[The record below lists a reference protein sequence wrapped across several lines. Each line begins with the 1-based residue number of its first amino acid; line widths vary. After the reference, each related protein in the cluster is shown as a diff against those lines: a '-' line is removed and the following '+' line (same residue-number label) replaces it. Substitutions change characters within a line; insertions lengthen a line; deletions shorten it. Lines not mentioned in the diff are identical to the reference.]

1 MKKTMFFPFTLL
13 LTAIMA
19 LTPAA
24 AEEYVPTTTMEWQG
38 VVESVAFRD
47 SGTLLSGSNHGTL
60 IAWDVNTGGEKWY
73 QRQDESIWAVA
84 ISSRKPF
91 IVAHGG
97 EKNYRIRTRYAS
109 QGAWRGEIAG
119 HTDAVLSLAFKPGEY
134 LLASGSDDKTVR
146 IWNLADAN
154 NLRHVRTLKGH
165 ASRVWAVAWS
175 PNGQTLASAGDD
187 GTVRLWNPNNGK
199 SLAVLRGH
207 QGPINSVAWSPDGQ
221 TLASGSSDETIR
233 IWSLKTKRTLRALK
247 GHANSVAS
255 VAFAPNGNILA
266 SGDCCGQIRL
276 WNPKSG
282 KYIALLTGHSNRVR
296 AMAFSPYGKTFASG
310 SDDGTIR
317 LWKLLPVDVN
327 NDGKVTFRDIIAVA
341 NNYGKTVAG
350 GANRRADINNDG
362 TIDIEDLILVAKAI
376 DTAAAPALAKQSRT
390 GTRSYGFTEADVE
403 RWIRDA
409 RQVNAEPEGIAALKR
424 LLAALTFVEAP
435 PTETA
440 LFANY
445 PNPFNP
451 ETWIPY
457 QLATRAGVTVT
468 IHAADGKLV
477 RTLALGQ
484 LPAGVYQSR
493 SRAAYW
499 DGRNVQGE
507 PVASGAY
514 FYTLTVGDFTAT
526 KKMLVRK

>member
-1 MKKTMFFPFTLL
+1 MKKAMFLILTLL
-13 LTAIMA
+13 LTMTMA
-19 LTPAA
+19 QTPAVA
-24 AEEYVPTTTMEWQG
+24 QQYVHITTHEWQG
-38 VVESVAFRD
+38 IVESIAFQD
-47 SGTLLSGSNHGTL
+47 SGTFISGSAYGTL
-60 IAWDVNTGGEKWY
+60 KAWDVNTGGLQWY
-73 QRQDESIWAVA
+73 QDELNPLWAVA

-91 IVAHGG
+91 IIASGG
-97 EKNYRIRTRYAS
+97 SDKHVIETRYAS
-109 QGAWRGEIAG
+109 GAWRGEVAG
-119 HTDAVLSLAFKPGEY
+119 HTAAILSLTFKPGEY
-134 LLASGSDDKTVR
+134 LLASGSDDKTIR
-146 IWNLADAN
+146 IWNVAN
-154 NLRHVRTLKGH
+154 ATNLRHVRTLKGH
-165 ASRVWAVAWS
+165 ASRVWEVAWS

-207 QGPINSVAWSPDGQ
+207 QGPVNAVAWSPDGQ
-221 TLASGSSDETIR
+221 TFASGSSDETIR

-247 GHANSVAS
+247 GHKNSVVS

-276 WNPKSG
+276 WNPKNGNHIS
-282 KYIALLTGHSNRVR
+282 LLTGHNNKVR
-296 AMAFSPYGKTFASG
+296 AIAFSPYGKTLVSG

-317 LWKLLPVDVN
+317 VWKLLPVDVN
-327 NDGKVTFRDIIAVA
+327 NDGSVTFQDIIVVA
-341 NNYGKTVAG
+341 NNYGRTVAG

-362 TIDIEDLILVAKAI
+362 TIDIEDLILVSKAI
-376 DTAAAPALAKQSRT
+376 DTAAAPAFAKDGQS

-403 RWIRDA
+403 TWIRDA
-409 RQVNAEPEGIAALKR
+409 KQANADIDGIAALKR
-424 LLAALTFVEAP
+424 LFNALTSVEAP
-435 PTETA
+435 PAETA
-440 LFANY
+440 LLANY

-457 QLATRAGVTVT
+457 QLATRAEVTVS
-468 IHAADGKLV
+468 IYAADGKLV

-499 DGRNVQGE
+499 DGRNSQGE
-507 PVASGAY
+507 PVASGVY
-514 FYTLTVGDFTAT
+514 FYTLTAGDFTAT

>member
-1 MKKTMFFPFTLL
+1 MRKTMFLTFIFL

-24 AEEYVPTTTMEWQG
+24 AEEYVPTTAMKGQG
-38 VVESVAFRD
+38 VVESITFKD
-47 SGTLLSGSNHGTL
+47 SGTLLSGSNQGTL
-60 IAWDVNTGGEKWY
+60 IAWDVNTGVEKWY
-73 QRQDESIWAVA
+73 QHQAESIWAVA
-84 ISSRKPF
+84 VSSRKPF

-97 EKNYRIRTRYAS
+97 DNNYRIRTRHAS

-119 HTDAVLSLAFKPGEY
+119 HTGAVLSLTFKPGEY
-134 LLASGSDDKTVR
+134 LLASGSDDKTIR
-146 IWNLADAN
+146 IWHLADAN

-187 GTVRLWNPNNGK
+187 GTVRLWNPKNGK

-207 QGPINSVAWSPDGQ
+207 QGPVTSVVWSPDGR
-221 TLASGSSDETIR
+221 TFASGSSDETVR
-233 IWSLKTKRTLRALK
+233 IWSRETKRTLRALK

-276 WNPKSG
+276 WNPKNG
-282 KYIALLTGHSNRVR
+282 NHIALLTGHSARVR
-296 AMAFSPYGKTFASG
+296 AIAFSPYGKTFASG
-310 SDDGTIR
+310 SDDGAIR

-327 NDGKVTFRDIIAVA
+327 NDGEVTFKDIIAVA

-362 TIDIEDLILVAKAI
+362 TIDIEDLILVSKAI
-376 DTAAAPALAKQSRT
+376 DTAAAPIFAKKSRT
-390 GTRSYGFTEADVE
+390 STRSYGFTVADVE
-403 RWIRDA
+403 MWIREA

-424 LLAALTFVEAP
+424 LLAALTFVEP
-435 PTETA
+435 PTKTA

-457 QLATRAGVTVT
+457 QLTTRAEATVT

-484 LPAGVYQSR
+484 LPVGVYQSR

-499 DGRNVQGE
+499 DGHNAQGE
-507 PVASGAY
+507 PVASDIY
-514 FYTLTVGDFTAT
+514 FYTLTAGDFTAT